1 MVLTAWILGAMM
13 LGAGTPHAAG
23 TEGEQRGDPG
33 HALYKEGYELVLD
46 ERWKEAREAFDELL
60 RRHPRSAYADEAAY
74 WRAYALAQ
82 MDARSA
88 ADAYRKFIQA
98 HRESPY
104 LDDALADLTLLES
117 RLAPAPPGPPRIL
130 IHGKEGEQV
139 ITVRIEQNLK
149 RVQRELQRQELYTR
163 RLRLPDRAP
172 KPPPPLVFDQPVD
185 PESMVRIQ
193 ALMAIA
199 EPPGDLRSFT
209 TLREVALDSEQ
220 KPGLRV
226 AALEALSSFET
237 IDPFPVF
244 VDVAKRETSTVL
256 RSFAIDYIG
265 ERSRDRD
272 RSVDAL
278 VDLYRKTPPG
288 RAEER
293 AALFYAIADVGN
305 DRAVDFLTSVAKTG
319 NDAALRTEAVFYL
332 GSIGGER
339 ARSAL
344 EEILRG
350 Q

>member
-1 MVLTAWILGAMM
+1 VPR
-13 LGAGTPHAAG
+13 TPTG
-23 TEGEQRGDPG
+23 SSS
-33 HALYKEGYELVLD
+33 
-46 ERWKEAREAFDELL
+46 
-60 RRHPRSAYADEAAY
+60 RRTG
-74 WRAYALAQ
+74 
-82 MDARSA
+82 
-88 ADAYRKFIQA
+88 
-98 HRESPY
+98 ESPY

-117 RLAPAPPGPPRIL
+117 RLAPAPPAPPRIL
-130 IHGKEGEQV
+130 FHGKEGEQV

-172 KPPPPLVFDQPVD
+172 EAPPPRVFDQPVD
-185 PESMVRIQ
+185 PESMVRIE

-199 EPPGDLRSFT
+199 EPPGDVRSFT
-209 TLREVALDSEQ
+209 TLREVALDRGQ

-244 VDVAKRETSTVL
+244 VDVAQRETSTVL

-278 VDLYRKTPPG
+278 VELYRKTPPG
-288 RAEER
+288 RTEER

-305 DRAVDFLTSVAKTG
+305 DRAVDFLAGVAKSEK
-319 NDAALRTEAVFYL
+319 DAALRSEAVYYL
-332 GSIGGER
+332 GTIGGDR
-339 ARSAL
+339 ARTAL
-344 EEILRG
+344 EEIVRG
-350 Q
+350 R